1 MDMTPADVE
10 NWLERYRRAWEDAD
24 TEGVVD
30 LFTED
35 ATYRSNIFAEPDR
48 GHDGVRSYWQGA
60 TGTQSEVSVRMGK
73 PFVDGNR
80 VAAEWWTTMRDSG
93 EEITLPGCLLLE
105 FAPDGRCAS
114 LREYWQVAEGRLDP
128 PEEWGR

>member
-1 MDMTPADVE
+1 MDLTPADVE

-73 PFVDGNR
+73 PFIDGNR

-105 FAPDGRCAS
+105 FAPDGRCSS